1 MSLRLLL
8 TLAITLLATSSLP
21 NDPRFDEQ
29 WALYKVGATCAW
41 ERTTGS
47 TEVIVAVVD
56 SGVDPTHP
64 DLAARLRTDGYDF
77 VDDDDDP
84 RDENG
89 HGTHVAGIIAAIL
102 DNNEGIAGLAPNVT
116 ILPVRVMN
124 ARGKGSD
131 RAIARGIRFA
141 ADRGAKV
148 INLSLGATLTLS
160 ADEPS
165 ALVNEA
171 IVYAQQQGALV
182 VVAAGNDAVPLPNAI
197 AIDNPDVLVVAATD
211 QRDRKAPFSNSG
223 PWVAVSAPG
232 VNILSAMP
240 TYEVFLTSDELP
252 RDERFRRN
260 YDYMSGTSQAT
271 PYVSALAALLFSANP
286 DWNASQVA
294 ETIRTNATDIR
305 DLNPRF
311 ELGTGRI
318 DACKSFGG
326 PPAEQAPLPA
336 PRPSAPRNETVL
348 GLLALC
354 VCGIVLALALMAIA
368 IIGAGR
374 RRALRPAPAPAPA
387 PVPVYVPPPPSTP
400 PQPYQPAPP
409 QPVPTPQ
416 PAPTGAWGTLAVIAG
431 AAQPRTYPLIGAEL
445 VIGRSE
451 ECQIVL
457 IGDGSVSRR
466 HAIIRNNG
474 RQVTVEDAGSSHGT
488 YLNGVRIT
496 QPAPV
501 RRGDVLQVG
510 QTQLRFG

>member
-1 MSLRLLL
+1 MSLRILLA
-8 TLAITLLATSSLP
+8 LAITLLVTSSSP
-21 NDPRFDEQ
+21 TDPRFNEQ
-29 WALYKVGATCAW
+29 WALYKVGAACAW

-47 TEVIVAVVD
+47 ANVIVAVVD

-77 VDDDDDP
+77 VDDDADP

-89 HGTHVAGIIAAIL
+89 HGTHVAGIIAAL
-102 DNNEGIAGLAPNVT
+102 LNNNEGIAGLAPDVT

-124 ARGKGSD
+124 ERGRGAD

-148 INLSLGATLTLS
+148 INLSLGATLTLN
-160 ADEPS
+160 AEEPS
-165 ALVNEA
+165 ALVNDA

-197 AIDNPDVLVVAATD
+197 AVDNPDVLVVAATD

-223 PWVAVSAPG
+223 PWIAVSAPG
-232 VNILSAMP
+232 VNILSTMP
-240 TYEVFLTSDELP
+240 TYEVFLTSDQVP
-252 RDERFRRN
+252 RDERFRRD

-271 PYVSALAALLFSANP
+271 PYVAALAALLFSANP
-286 DWNASQVA
+286 DWSASQVA
-294 ETIRTNATDIR
+294 ETIRSNATDIR

-311 ELGTGRI
+311 EMGTGRI

-326 PPAEQAPLPA
+326 PPAEQAPQPLP
-336 PRPSAPRNETVL
+336 PPSAPRNETAL

-354 VCGIVLALALMAIA
+354 VCGIILALALATIA
-368 IIGAGR
+368 LIGAGR
-374 RRALRPAPAPAPA
+374 RRAPRPAPAPA

-400 PQPYQPAPP
+400 PQPYQPTPP

-416 PAPTGAWGTLAVIAG
+416 PAPAGAWGTLAVVAG
-431 AAQPRTYPLIGAEL
+431 AAQPRTYALSGAEL

-457 IGDGSVSRR
+457 LGDGSVSRR

-488 YLNGVRIT
+488 YLNGIRIT
-496 QPAPV
+496 QPTPV

>member
-1 MSLRLLL
+1 MLLRVLLIL
-8 TLAITLLATSSLP
+8 TILLAAPLSSP
-21 NDPRFDEQ
+21 NDPQYGEQ
-29 WALYKVGATCAW
+29 WALRQVGATCAW

-47 TEVIVAVVD
+47 PEVIVAVVD
-56 SGVDPTHP
+56 SGIDPTHP
-64 DLAARLRTDGYDF
+64 DLAARLRSDGRDF
-77 VDDDDDP
+77 VDNDDDP

-89 HGTHVAGIIAAIL
+89 HGTHVAGIISAIL
-102 DNNEGIAGLAPNVT
+102 DNNEGVTGLAPNVT
-116 ILPVRVMN
+116 ILPVRVMDE
-124 ARGKGSD
+124 RGRGSD

-141 ADRGAKV
+141 ADQGAKV
-148 INLSLGATLTLS
+148 INLSLGATLTLN

-165 ALVNEA
+165 ALVNDA
-171 IVYAQQQGALV
+171 IIYAQQQGALV

-197 AIDNPDVLVVAATD
+197 AVDNPDVLVVAATD

-223 PWVAVSAPG
+223 PWIAVSAPG
-232 VNILSAMP
+232 VNILSTMP
-240 TYEVFLTSDELP
+240 TYEVFLTSERLP
-252 RDERFRRN
+252 RDERFRNN

-271 PYVSALAALLFSANP
+271 PYVSALAALLFSAHP
-286 DWNASQVA
+286 DWSAAQVA
-294 ETIRTNATDIR
+294 ETIRTNTRDIR

-311 ELGTGRI
+311 EMGTGRI
-318 DACKSFGG
+318 DACRSFGG
-326 PPAEQAPLPA
+326 PPAEQAPQPIPGDA
-336 PRPSAPRNETVL
+336 PPYSGESLL

-354 VCGIVLALALMAIA
+354 VCGIVLALTLTVIT

-374 RRALRPAPAPAPA
+374 RRASRPAPAPA
-387 PVPVYVPPPPSTP
+387 PVPVYVPPPPPAP
-400 PQPYQPAPP
+400 PQPYQPAPTA
-409 QPVPTPQ
+409 PTPQ
-416 PAPTGAWGTLAVIAG
+416 SAPSGAWGTLSVIAG
-431 AAQPRTYPLIGAEL
+431 AAQPRTYPLNRAEL

-488 YLNGVRIT
+488 YLNGVRIV
-496 QPAPV
+496 QPTPV